1 MNIRTKE
8 GTISLTN
15 ETPDAYIG
23 VYQPRDGRTAYF
35 IRFLKVESL
44 S

>member
-23 VYQPRDGRTAYF
+23 VFSRVTVVTAYF